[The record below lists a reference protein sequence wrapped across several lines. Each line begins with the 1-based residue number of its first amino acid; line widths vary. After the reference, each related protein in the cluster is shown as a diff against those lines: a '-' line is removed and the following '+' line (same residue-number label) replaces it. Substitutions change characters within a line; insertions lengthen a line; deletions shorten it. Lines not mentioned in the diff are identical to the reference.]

1 LGINFGS
8 VVFLQ
13 LRECPNIQLLEILIN
28 WYLVSSKHK
37 PQYPYLGVTTMSNQ
51 DTNRLQDQV
60 NHIADTLTNGFEG
73 FMEENEFGE
82 VQTAMDYLQDVLDIQ
97 YIVTG
102 SGEYLGARILVAF
115 GGPNIWVDTQR
126 GIVEGFWWGDYAKAS
141 FNDGIDLDEALSELW
156 ACR

>member
-1 LGINFGS
+1 MN
-8 VVFLQ
+8 
-13 LRECPNIQLLEILIN
+13 
-28 WYLVSSKHK
+28 
-37 PQYPYLGVTTMSNQ
+37 NQ